1 MLDLGSMRTESASK
15 MRRTGGG
22 TCHEEKEAEEEK
34 GVSDPGAAV
43 ANPPATPLKGCRHW
57 YNGPLA
63 RGALSVIQS
72 IRAS

>member
-34 GVSDPGAAV
+34 EEEYEEVREGEEEEVVEGEEENEDE
-43 ANPPATPLKGCRHW
+43 
-57 YNGPLA
+57 
-63 RGALSVIQS
+63 
-72 IRAS
+72 